1 MNSSITIVTAFFDIG
16 RGSWTSDKGFSP
28 HLERTSDT
36 YIQYFK
42 NLSELDNDM
51 IIFTSKELKSKIEKI
66 RDGKRTT
73 VIAVDI
79 NKKFRHLKNRI
90 SQIQKNDEFRSKLE
104 THQLINPEYWS
115 ADYVLVC
122 NLKTYFVNRAI
133 KLKLVKDNM
142 IAWVDFGY
150 CRNTEVTNGLSR
162 WSYPFDRKKINLFTI
177 KKGLK
182 AKTIHQVF
190 DHMINNRSYIIGGAI
205 VATQEKW
212 KEFYEL
218 VCACQMKTLKNNIV
232 DDDQGIFIMCYHY
245 QPKLIKL
252 NYLGKNRWFNLFK
265 LFGRRDFI
273 TYSRK
278 LKVSLI
284 GK

>member
-16 RGSWTSDKGFSP
+16 RGSWTSNKGFSP

-51 IIFTSKELKSKIEKI
+51 IIFTSSDLKPKIEKI
-66 RDGKRTT
+66 RNGKSTI
-73 VIAVDI
+73 VVALDI
-79 NKKFRHLKNRI
+79 NKKFRHIKKRI
-90 SQIQKNDEFRSKLE
+90 SQIQKDDEFRNKLE
-104 THQLINPEYWS
+104 TRQLKNPEYWS
-115 ADYVLVC
+115 SDYTLVC
-122 NLKTYFVNRAI
+122 NLKAYFVNKAI
-133 KLKLVKDNM
+133 ELKLVNSEM

-150 CRNTEVTNGLSR
+150 CRDAEITRGLSQ
-162 WSYPFDRKKINLFTI
+162 WSYPFNKNKVNLFTI
-177 KKGLK
+177 KRGLTVN
-182 AKTIHQVF
+182 TIRQVF

-205 VATQEKW
+205 VATQKKW
-212 KEFYEL
+212 KEFYKL
-218 VCACQMKTLKNNIV
+218 VCHCQIETLKNNIV

-245 QPKLIKL
+245 NPQLIKL

-265 LFGRRDFI
+265 VFGKKDFI
-273 TYSRK
+273 TSLRR
-278 LKVSLI
+278 LKVSLL

>member
-232 DDDQGIFIMCYHY
+232 DDDQGIFI
-245 QPKLIKL
+245 
-252 NYLGKNRWFNLFK
+252 
-265 LFGRRDFI
+265 
-273 TYSRK
+273 
-278 LKVSLI
+278 
-284 GK
+284 